1 VKDVQLLTY
10 SSCTLP
16 SLAGVHGCRDNE
28 GGVDVQLNL
37 EAKRAG
43 SPPLSS
49 RWKTAAAFASRVLI
63 SASTSPSLD
72 ITLPR

>member
-16 SLAGVHGCRDNE
+16 SVDGVYGCRDNE
-28 GGVDVQLNL
+28 GGVEVQFNL

-43 SPPLSS
+43 SPHVVKSS
-49 RWKTAAAFASRVLI
+49 FASRVLI

-72 ITLPR
+72 ITLSR